1 MTLSL
6 VVDNPYR
13 VLGAGTQVKN
23 AVLAA
28 NYKALMTQAL
38 KGATVGALK
47 QDMPDLIKPPLRTP
61 RRLDLAKSELM
72 SARGRIFHGLFWLM
86 DATRVDHAALY
97 NLATGNRDKA
107 VKLWQS
113 QQSFSSYI
121 NLAVLALIEDRFD
134 DAATLYS
141 RCLQDEELTQGLVHC
156 LIGDNFKIKG
166 AFVLSKVLEE
176 LNQAKEEKEREDNAD
191 ERSFVGGGHGILNQE
206 RHAERMAERIH
217 LVPDIPR
224 NNLRDKLHLKKQAS
238 SFDRHLNEELNR
250 LLERI
255 AQINSEHGMEGDFVE
270 VELNANPAAQLAL
283 SEISRFLSNNNAL
296 MIAFRERCVQ
306 ARERTMFLDYIY
318 NLVSIT
324 HYVFHLYATELGR
337 EYSPALV
344 QQLRSM
350 IGKLKRLYL
359 RLHSDD
365 IDYLIGSLGRVV
377 DALPYYYQIAS
388 NFEKFYLLSDDK
400 QLIANFYRFHE
411 QSKKVLSDFNHVF
424 GSRRSYAD
432 CSVHLQDMIV
442 RYNVSFML
450 VLVNLALQYRP
461 KRLQHL
467 NETTSRAVEMEL
479 RDAESRMAA
488 EAKLAQ
494 RAEGA
499 GKTQSTVLV
508 ASAEGHETK
517 GASGAK
523 AAKEAA
529 AGAKDSGLDKAERKL
544 QEEKERQKQEQVRR
558 RGVYFKRK
566 LGRERTHFKQILE
579 SFRSYATSS
588 NTLTLVEVTLR
599 QVERLPPPVS
609 FQSMM
614 VLVGLAL
621 AALAAIYLNFW
632 FF

>member
-28 NYKALMTQAL
+28 NYKTLMNQAL
-38 KGATVGALK
+38 KGNTVGALK
-47 QDMPDLIKPPLRTP
+47 QDMPGLIKPPLRTP

-86 DATRVDHAALY
+86 DASRIDHAALY
-97 NLATGNRDKA
+97 NLASGKRDQA

-113 QQSFSSYI
+113 QTSFSSYI

-141 RCLQDEELTQGLVHC
+141 HCLQDEELTQGLVQC

-166 AFVLSKVLEE
+166 PFVLSKVLEE
-176 LNQAKEEKEREDNAD
+176 LNQAKEEKEREENVD
-191 ERSFVGGGHGILNQE
+191 ERSLVGGGHGIMNQE
-206 RHAERMAERIH
+206 GHAERMAKRIH
-217 LVPDIPR
+217 LVPDVPR
-224 NNLRDKLHLKKQAS
+224 FNLRDKLHLKKQAS
-238 SFDRHLNEELNR
+238 SFDRHLNEELND

-255 AQINSEHGMEGDFVE
+255 ARINSEHGMEGDFVE
-270 VELNANPAAQLAL
+270 VELNANPAAQMAL

-296 MIAFRERCVQ
+296 MITFRERCVQ

-337 EYSPALV
+337 EYTPALV

-377 DALPYYYQIAS
+377 DALPYYHQVAS
-388 NFEKFYLLSDDK
+388 SFEKFYLLSDDQ
-400 QLIANFYRFHE
+400 QLIPNFYSFHE
-411 QSKKVLSDFNHVF
+411 QCQKILNDFNHVF

-467 NETTSRAVEMEL
+467 NATTSRAVEMEL

-488 EAKLAQ
+488 EAKIAERKGESGALVVASTP
-494 RAEGA
+494 APDSTKDEAKEGA
-499 GKTQSTVLV
+499 
-508 ASAEGHETK
+508 K
-517 GASGAK
+517 G
-523 AAKEAA
+523 
-529 AGAKDSGLDKAERKL
+529 GLDKAARKL
-544 QEEKERQKQEQVRR
+544 QEEKERQKREKERR

-566 LGRERTHFKQILE
+566 LGKERSRFKQILE
-579 SFRSYATSS
+579 SFHSYSTSS
-588 NTLTLVEVTLR
+588 NTLTLVEVTMR
-599 QVERLPPPVS
+599 QVDRLPPPVS
-609 FQSMM
+609 IKGFL
-614 VLVGLAL
+614 VLLLLIVVAI
-621 AALAAIYLNFW
+621 AAVYLNLW
-632 FF
+632 LR

>member
-13 VLGAGTQVKN
+13 VLGAGTQVN
-23 AVLAA
+23 NTVLTA
-28 NYKALMTQAL
+28 NYKALMEQAL
-38 KGATVGALK
+38 KGSSVGALK
-47 QDMPDLIKPPLRTP
+47 QDMPSLVKPPLRTP

-113 QQSFSSYI
+113 QRSFSSYI

-166 AFVLSKVLEE
+166 PFVLSKVLEE
-176 LNQAKEEKEREDNAD
+176 LNQAKEEKEREESAD
-191 ERSFVGGGHGILNQE
+191 ERSFVGGGHGIMNQE

-224 NNLRDKLHLKKQAS
+224 NNLRDKLHLKQQAS

-250 LLERI
+250 LLDRI
-255 AQINSEHGMEGDFVE
+255 AKINSEHGMDGDFVE
-270 VELNANPAAQLAL
+270 VELNANPAAQMALA
-283 SEISRFLSNNNAL
+283 EISRFLTNNNVL

-306 ARERTMFLDYIY
+306 ARERSMFLDYVY

-337 EYSPALV
+337 EYTPTLV

-350 IGKLKRLYL
+350 IGKLKRLYFH
-359 RLHSDD
+359 LHSDD

-377 DALPYYYQIAS
+377 DALPFYYQVAS
-388 NFEKFYLLSDDK
+388 NFEKFYLLSDDS
-400 QLIANFYRFHE
+400 QLIANFYSFHE
-411 QSKKVLSDFNHVF
+411 QCQKTLNDFNHVF
-424 GSRRSYAD
+424 GSRRSYTD

-467 NETTSRAVEMEL
+467 NETTTRAVEMEL

-488 EAKLAQ
+488 EAKIAARQ
-494 RAEGA
+494 HDASTAVVAVEPKAEP
-499 GKTQSTVLV
+499 
-508 ASAEGHETK
+508 
-517 GASGAK
+517 K
-523 AAKEAA
+523 ADAKED
-529 AGAKDSGLDKAERKL
+529 AKDEGRAKAERKL
-544 QEEKERQKQEQVRR
+544 QEEKERQKQEKERR
-558 RGVYFKRK
+558 RGAYFKRK
-566 LGRERTHFKQILE
+566 LSKERSRFKQILE

-599 QVERLPPPVS
+599 QVDRLPPPVS
-609 FQSMM
+609 FKSLI
-614 VLVGLAL
+614 VLVLL
-621 AALAAIYLNFW
+621 ILVAIGAVYLNAW
-632 FF
+632 LV

>member
-28 NYKALMTQAL
+28 NYKTLMNQAL
-38 KGATVGALK
+38 KGNTVGALK
-47 QDMPDLIKPPLRTP
+47 QDMPGLIKPPLRTP

-97 NLATGNRDKA
+97 NLASGKRDQA

-141 RCLQDEELTQGLVHC
+141 RCLQDEELTQGLVQC

-166 AFVLSKVLEE
+166 PFVLSKVLEE
-176 LNQAKEEKEREDNAD
+176 LNQAKEEKEREDNVD
-191 ERSFVGGGHGILNQE
+191 ERSLVGGGHGIMNQE
-206 RHAERMAERIH
+206 GHAERMAKRIH
-217 LVPDIPR
+217 LVPDVPR
-224 NNLRDKLHLKKQAS
+224 FNLRDKLHLKKQAS
-238 SFDRHLNEELNR
+238 SFDRHLNEELND

-255 AQINSEHGMEGDFVE
+255 ARINSEHGMEGDFVE
-270 VELNANPAAQLAL
+270 VELNANPAAQMAL
-283 SEISRFLSNNNAL
+283 GEISRFLSNNNAL
-296 MIAFRERCVQ
+296 MITFRERCVQ

-337 EYSPALV
+337 EYTPALV

-377 DALPYYYQIAS
+377 DALPYYHQVAS
-388 NFEKFYLLSDDK
+388 SFEKFYLLSDDK
-400 QLIANFYRFHE
+400 QLIPNFYSFHE
-411 QSKKVLSDFNHVF
+411 QCQKILNDFNHVF
-424 GSRRSYAD
+424 GSRRSYTD

-467 NETTSRAVEMEL
+467 NATTSRAVEMEL

-488 EAKLAQ
+488 EAKIAARQ
-494 RAEGA
+494 GEPGA
-499 GKTQSTVLV
+499 LVV
-508 ASAEGHETK
+508 ASETPHQANKDGAEDGGK
-517 GASGAK
+517 QGAK
-523 AAKEAA
+523 E
-529 AGAKDSGLDKAERKL
+529 GLDKAARKL
-544 QEEKERQKQEQVRR
+544 QEEKERQKREKERR
-558 RGVYFKRK
+558 RGAYFKRK
-566 LGRERTHFKQILE
+566 LGKERSRFKQILE
-579 SFRSYATSS
+579 SFHSYSTSS
-588 NTLTLVEVTLR
+588 NTLTLVEVTMR
-599 QVERLPPPVS
+599 QVDRLPPPVS
-609 FQSMM
+609 IKGFL
-614 VLVGLAL
+614 VLLLLIIVSITAV
-621 AALAAIYLNFW
+621 YLNLW
-632 FF
+632 LR

>member
-28 NYKALMTQAL
+28 NYKTLMNQAL
-38 KGATVGALK
+38 KGNTVGALK
-47 QDMPDLIKPPLRTP
+47 QDMPGLIKAPLRTP

-97 NLATGNRDKA
+97 NLASGKRDQA

-121 NLAVLALIEDRFD
+121 NLAVLALIEDRFE

-141 RCLQDEELTQGLVHC
+141 RCLQDEELTQGLVTC

-166 AFVLSKVLEE
+166 PFVLSKVLEE
-176 LNQAKEEKEREDNAD
+176 LNQAKEEKEHEENAD
-191 ERSFVGGGHGILNQE
+191 ERSFVGGGHGIMDQE
-206 RHAERMAERIH
+206 GHAERMAKRIH
-217 LVPDIPR
+217 LVPDVPR
-224 NNLRDKLHLKKQAS
+224 YNLRDKLHLKKQAS
-238 SFDRHLNEELNR
+238 SFDRHLNEELNN

-255 AQINSEHGMEGDFVE
+255 ARINSEHGMEGDFVE
-270 VELNANPAAQLAL
+270 VELNANPAAQMAL
-283 SEISRFLSNNNAL
+283 NEISRFLSNNNAL
-296 MIAFRERCVQ
+296 MITFRERCVQ

-337 EYSPALV
+337 EYTPALV

-350 IGKLKRLYL
+350 IGKLKRLYF
-359 RLHSDD
+359 RLYSDD

-377 DALPYYYQIAS
+377 DALPYYYQVAS
-388 NFEKFYLLSDDK
+388 SFEKFYLLSDDH
-400 QLIANFYRFHE
+400 QLIPNFYSFHE
-411 QSKKVLSDFNHVF
+411 QCQKILNDFNHVF

-467 NETTSRAVEMEL
+467 NATTSRAVEMEL

-488 EAKLAQ
+488 EAKIAARKSEPGALVLASEQ
-494 RAEGA
+494 PQDAPKDGA
-499 GKTQSTVLV
+499 RDAAQNQ
-508 ASAEGHETK
+508 APN
-517 GASGAK
+517 GAPNGS
-523 AAKEAA
+523 
-529 AGAKDSGLDKAERKL
+529 KDGLDKAARKL
-544 QEEKERQKQEQVRR
+544 QEEKERQKQAQERR
-558 RGVYFKRK
+558 RGAYFKRK
-566 LGRERTHFKQILE
+566 LSRERSRFKQILE
-579 SFRSYATSS
+579 SFHKYSTSS
-588 NTLTLVEVTLR
+588 NTLTLVEVTMR
-599 QVERLPPPVS
+599 QVDRLPPPVS
-609 FQSMM
+609 IKGFF
-614 VLVGLAL
+614 VLVLLILVAL
-621 AALAAIYLNFW
+621 AAVYLNLW
-632 FF
+632 LR